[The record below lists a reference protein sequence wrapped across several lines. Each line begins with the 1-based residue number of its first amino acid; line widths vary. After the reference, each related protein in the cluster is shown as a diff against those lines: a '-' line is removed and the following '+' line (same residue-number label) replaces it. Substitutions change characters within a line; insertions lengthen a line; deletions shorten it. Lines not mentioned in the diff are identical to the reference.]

1 MKRSAPPTHR
11 ENALPVSRRGF
22 MGAALAASATLP
34 PRGARAAYPE
44 RPVRLIVPFAA
55 GGAVDSV
62 ARVLGKALSANLGG
76 SIVIDNRGG
85 AGGVIGMEAVAHAA
99 ADGYTLLL
107 SHSGFAAMP
116 GLYRDLP
123 FDPVRD
129 FAGVVTAA
137 SGAYVLAV
145 NSAEPFTS
153 VADLIA
159 YAKANPGRLTYGS
172 AGAGSIIHLA
182 GEFFKRTAAVELVHV
197 PYKGA
202 APAITDLVG
211 GQIRMMFAPAVNA
224 LPLAASGKLRAL
236 AVTSAK
242 RSRLAPDLPTI
253 AESGLP
259 GFEVTGWYGLAAPA
273 ATAAP
278 AVAQLN
284 AETNRALASADTVE
298 QLRQQGLE
306 PVGDTPEQATAWIRS
321 EVAQWT
327 RVIRDAGIKPL

>member
-1 MKRSAPPTHR
+1 M
-11 ENALPVSRRGF
+11 PVSRRGF
-22 MGAALAASATLP
+22 IGAALAASATLP
-34 PRGARAAYPE
+34 SRGAHAAYPE

-273 ATAAP
+273 ATAPA
-278 AVAQLN
+278 AVARLN

-306 PVGDTPEQATAWIRS
+306 PVGDTPEQASAWIKS

-327 RVIRDAGIKPL
+327 KVIRDAGIKPL

>member
-1 MKRSAPPTHR
+1 MRRSAPPTHR
-11 ENALPVSRRGF
+11 EHALPVSRRGF
-22 MGAALAASATLP
+22 IGAALAASTTLP
-34 PRGARAAYPE
+34 SRGARAAYPE

-85 AGGVIGMEAVAHAA
+85 AGGVIGMEAVAHAT

-224 LPLAASGKLRAL
+224 LPLAASGNLRTL

-242 RSRLAPDLPTI
+242 RSRLAPGLPTV

-273 ATAAP
+273 ATAAS
-278 AVAQLN
+278 AVARLN

-306 PVGDTPEQATAWIRS
+306 PVGDTPEQASAWIRS

-327 RVIRDAGIKPL
+327 KVIRDAGIKPL

>member
-1 MKRSAPPTHR
+1 
-11 ENALPVSRRGF
+11 
-22 MGAALAASATLP
+22 
-34 PRGARAAYPE
+34 
-44 RPVRLIVPFAA
+44 
-55 GGAVDSV
+55 
-62 ARVLGKALSANLGG
+62 VLGKALSANLGG

-278 AVAQLN
+278 AVARLN

-327 RVIRDAGIKPL
+327 KVIRDAGIKPL

>member
-1 MKRSAPPTHR
+1 M
-11 ENALPVSRRGF
+11 PVSRRRF
-22 MGAALAASATLP
+22 LSAAVAAPAMLLP
-34 PRGARAAYPE
+34 RDARAAYPE
-44 RPVRLIVPFAA
+44 RPIRLIVPFAA

-85 AGGVIGMEAVAHAA
+85 AGGVIGMEAVAHAS

-107 SHSGFAAMP
+107 SHSGLAAMP

-123 FDPVRD
+123 FDPARD

-159 YAKANPGRLTYGS
+159 FAKANPGRLTYGS

-182 GEFFKRTAAVELVHV
+182 GEFFKRTAGVELVHV

-224 LPLAASGKLRAL
+224 LPLAAAGKLRAL

-242 RSRLAPDLPTI
+242 RSRLAPDLPTV

-273 ATAAP
+273 ATAAA
-278 AVAQLN
+278 AVTRLN
-284 AETNRALASADTVE
+284 AETNRALAADEPVE

-306 PVGDTPEQATAWIRS
+306 PVGDTPEQASAWIRT

>member
-1 MKRSAPPTHR
+1 
-11 ENALPVSRRGF
+11 LPVSRRCF
-22 MGAALAASATLP
+22 LGAAIAAPAVLLP
-34 PRGARAAYPE
+34 RRARAAYPE
-44 RPVRLIVPFAA
+44 RPIRLIVPFAA

-85 AGGVIGMEAVAHAA
+85 AGGVIGMEAVAHAP

-123 FDPVRD
+123 FDPARD

-153 VADLIA
+153 VADLIV

-236 AVTSAK
+236 AVTSAR
-242 RSRLAPDLPTI
+242 RSRLAPDLPTV

-273 ATAAP
+273 ATAAA
-278 AVAQLN
+278 AVARLN
-284 AETNRALASADTVE
+284 AEINRALASAETVE

-306 PVGDTPEQATAWIRS
+306 PVGDTPEQASAWIRT

-327 RVIRDAGIKPL
+327 KVIRDAGIKPL

>member
-1 MKRSAPPTHR
+1 
-11 ENALPVSRRGF
+11 LPVSRRNLLR
-22 MGAALAASATLP
+22 AAIAAPVTLL

-44 RPVRLIVPFAA
+44 RPIRLIVPFAA

-62 ARVLGKALSANLGG
+62 ARVLGKALAANLGA
-76 SIVIDNRGG
+76 SMVIDNRGG
-85 AGGVIGMEAVAHAA
+85 AGGVIGMEAVAHAP

-116 GLYRDLP
+116 ALYRDLP

-153 VADLIA
+153 VADIVA
-159 YAKANPGRLTYGS
+159 YAKANPCRLTYGS

-242 RSRLAPDLPTI
+242 RSRLAPDVPTV

-273 ATAAP
+273 ATAAA
-278 AVAQLN
+278 AVTRLN
-284 AETNRALASADTVE
+284 AETNRALASADMVE

-306 PVGDTPEQATAWIRS
+306 PVGDTPQQASAWIKA
-321 EVAQWT
+321 EVAQWS

>member
-1 MKRSAPPTHR
+1 M
-11 ENALPVSRRGF
+11 PVSRRGF
-22 MGAALAASATLP
+22 IGAALAASATLP
-34 PRGARAAYPE
+34 SRGARAAYPE

-62 ARVLGKALSANLGG
+62 ARVLGKALTANLGG

-159 YAKANPGRLTYGS
+159 YAKANPGRLTFGS

-224 LPLAASGKLRAL
+224 LPLAASGNLRAL

-273 ATAAP
+273 ATAPA
-278 AVAQLN
+278 AVARLN

-306 PVGDTPEQATAWIRS
+306 PVGDTPEQASAWIKS

-327 RVIRDAGIKPL
+327 KVIRDAGIKPL

>member
-1 MKRSAPPTHR
+1 MRVRRQMAGQAPTRAGETIRPAPPTYR

-22 MGAALAASATLP
+22 IGAALAASATLP
-34 PRGARAAYPE
+34 SRGAHAAYPE
-44 RPVRLIVPFAA
+44 RPIRLIVPFAA

-116 GLYRDLP
+116 ALYRDLP

-129 FAGVVTAA
+129 FAGVVTGA

-211 GQIRMMFAPAVNA
+211 GQIRMMVAPGVNA
-224 LPLAASGKLRAL
+224 LPLAAA
-236 AVTSAK
+236 A
-242 RSRLAPDLPTI
+242 LPTI

-278 AVAQLN
+278 AVARLN

-306 PVGDTPEQATAWIRS
+306 PVGDTPEQASAWIRS
-321 EVAQWT
+321 
-327 RVIRDAGIKPL
+327 

>member
-1 MKRSAPPTHR
+1 M
-11 ENALPVSRRGF
+11 PVSRRSF
-22 MGAALAASATLP
+22 IGAALAASATLP
-34 PRGARAAYPE
+34 SRGAHAAYPE
-44 RPVRLIVPFAA
+44 RPIRLIVPFAA

-224 LPLAASGKLRAL
+224 LPLAASGNLRAL

-278 AVAQLN
+278 AVARLN

-306 PVGDTPEQATAWIRS
+306 PVGDTPEQASAWIRS

-327 RVIRDAGIKPL
+327 KVIRDAGIKPL

>member
-1 MKRSAPPTHR
+1 M
-11 ENALPVSRRGF
+11 PVSRRRLIR
-22 MGAALAASATLP
+22 AALAAPAVLL

-76 SIVIDNRGG
+76 PIVIDNRGG

-159 YAKANPGRLTYGS
+159 YGKANPGRLTYGS

-242 RSRLAPDLPTI
+242 RSRLAPNLPTI

-306 PVGDTPEQATAWIRS
+306 PVGDTPEQASAWIRS

-327 RVIRDAGIKPL
+327 KVIRDAGIKPL

>member
-1 MKRSAPPTHR
+1 
-11 ENALPVSRRGF
+11 LPVSRRGF
-22 MGAALAASATLP
+22 IGAALAASATLP
-34 PRGARAAYPE
+34 SRGAHAAYPE

-116 GLYRDLP
+116 GLYRELP

-159 YAKANPGRLTYGS
+159 YAKANPDRLTYGS

-278 AVAQLN
+278 AVARLN

-306 PVGDTPEQATAWIRS
+306 PVGDTPEQAAAWIRS

-327 RVIRDAGIKPL
+327 KVIRDAGIKPL

>member
-1 MKRSAPPTHR
+1 
-11 ENALPVSRRGF
+11 LPVSRRGF
-22 MGAALAASATLP
+22 IGAALAASATLP
-34 PRGARAAYPE
+34 SRGAHAAYPE

-159 YAKANPGRLTYGS
+159 YAKANPARLTYGS

-242 RSRLAPDLPTI
+242 RSRLAPDLPTV

-259 GFEVTGWYGLAAPA
+259 GFEVTGWYGLAVPA
-273 ATAAP
+273 ATAAA
-278 AVAQLN
+278 AVARLN

-327 RVIRDAGIKPL
+327 KVIRDAGIKPL

>member
-1 MKRSAPPTHR
+1 
-11 ENALPVSRRGF
+11 LPVSRRGF
-22 MGAALAASATLP
+22 IGAALAASATLP
-34 PRGARAAYPE
+34 SRGAHAAYPE

-159 YAKANPGRLTYGS
+159 YAKANPGQLTYGS

-278 AVAQLN
+278 AVARLN

-306 PVGDTPEQATAWIRS
+306 PVGDTPEQASAWIRS

-327 RVIRDAGIKPL
+327 KVIRDAGIKPL

>member
-1 MKRSAPPTHR
+1 
-11 ENALPVSRRGF
+11 LPVSRRSF
-22 MGAALAASATLP
+22 LGAAIAAPAVLLP
-34 PRGARAAYPE
+34 RRARAAYPE
-44 RPVRLIVPFAA
+44 RPIRLIVPFAA

-85 AGGVIGMEAVAHAA
+85 AGGVIGMEAVAHAP

-123 FDPVRD
+123 FDPARD

-153 VADLIA
+153 VADLIV

-236 AVTSAK
+236 AVTSAR
-242 RSRLAPDLPTI
+242 RSRLAPDLPTV

-273 ATAAP
+273 ATAAA
-278 AVAQLN
+278 AVARLN
-284 AETNRALASADTVE
+284 AEINRALASAETVE

-306 PVGDTPEQATAWIRS
+306 PVGDTPEQASAWIRT

-327 RVIRDAGIKPL
+327 KVIRDAGIKPL

>member
-1 MKRSAPPTHR
+1 
-11 ENALPVSRRGF
+11 
-22 MGAALAASATLP
+22 
-34 PRGARAAYPE
+34 
-44 RPVRLIVPFAA
+44 
-55 GGAVDSV
+55 
-62 ARVLGKALSANLGG
+62 
-76 SIVIDNRGG
+76 G

-242 RSRLAPDLPTI
+242 RSRLAPNLPTI

-273 ATAAP
+273 ATAALT
-278 AVAQLN
+278 VARLN

-306 PVGDTPEQATAWIRS
+306 PVGDTPEQAGAWIRS

-327 RVIRDAGIKPL
+327 KVIRDAGIKPL

>member
-1 MKRSAPPTHR
+1 
-11 ENALPVSRRGF
+11 LPVSRRGF
-22 MGAALAASATLP
+22 IGAALAASATLP
-34 PRGARAAYPE
+34 SRGAHAAYPE

-62 ARVLGKALSANLGG
+62 ARVLGKALTANLGG

-145 NSAEPFTS
+145 NSAEPFAS

-159 YAKANPGRLTYGS
+159 YAKANPGRLTFGS

-224 LPLAASGKLRAL
+224 LPLAASGNLRAL

-273 ATAAP
+273 ATAPA
-278 AVAQLN
+278 AVARLN

-306 PVGDTPEQATAWIRS
+306 PVGDTPEQASAWIKS

-327 RVIRDAGIKPL
+327 KVIRDAGIKPL

>member
-1 MKRSAPPTHR
+1 
-11 ENALPVSRRGF
+11 

-62 ARVLGKALSANLGG
+62 ARVLGMALSANLGG

-278 AVAQLN
+278 AVARLN

-306 PVGDTPEQATAWIRS
+306 PVGDTPEQASAWIRS

-327 RVIRDAGIKPL
+327 KVIRDAGIKPL

>member
-1 MKRSAPPTHR
+1 M
-11 ENALPVSRRGF
+11 PVSRRGF
-22 MGAALAASATLP
+22 IGAALAASATLP
-34 PRGARAAYPE
+34 SRGARAAYPE

-62 ARVLGKALSANLGG
+62 ARVLGKALTANLGG

-273 ATAAP
+273 ATAPA
-278 AVAQLN
+278 AVARLN

-306 PVGDTPEQATAWIRS
+306 PVGDTPEQASAWIRS

-327 RVIRDAGIKPL
+327 KVIRDAGIKPL

>member
-1 MKRSAPPTHR
+1 
-11 ENALPVSRRGF
+11 

>member
-1 MKRSAPPTHR
+1 
-11 ENALPVSRRGF
+11 LPVSRRGF
-22 MGAALAASATLP
+22 IGAALAASAALP
-34 PRGARAAYPE
+34 SRGAHAAYPE
-44 RPVRLIVPFAA
+44 RPIRLIVPFAA

-85 AGGVIGMEAVAHAA
+85 AGGVIGMEAVAHAT

-278 AVAQLN
+278 AVARLN

-306 PVGDTPEQATAWIRS
+306 PVGDTPEQASAWIRS

-327 RVIRDAGIKPL
+327 KVIRDAGIKPL

>member
-1 MKRSAPPTHR
+1 M
-11 ENALPVSRRGF
+11 PVSRRGF
-22 MGAALAASATLP
+22 IGAALAASATLP
-34 PRGARAAYPE
+34 SRGAHAAYPE
-44 RPVRLIVPFAA
+44 RPIRMIVPFAA

-153 VADLIA
+153 VVDLIA

-273 ATAAP
+273 ATAPA
-278 AVAQLN
+278 AVARLN

-306 PVGDTPEQATAWIRS
+306 PVGDTPEQASAWIKS

-327 RVIRDAGIKPL
+327 KVIRDAGIKPL

>member
-1 MKRSAPPTHR
+1 M
-11 ENALPVSRRGF
+11 PVSRRGF
-22 MGAALAASATLP
+22 IGAALAASATLP
-34 PRGARAAYPE
+34 SRGAHAAYPE
-44 RPVRLIVPFAA
+44 RPIRLIVPFAA

-224 LPLAASGKLRAL
+224 LPLAASGNLRAL

-273 ATAAP
+273 ATAPA
-278 AVAQLN
+278 AVARLN

-306 PVGDTPEQATAWIRS
+306 PVGDTPEQASAWIKS

-327 RVIRDAGIKPL
+327 KVIRDAGIKPL

>member
-1 MKRSAPPTHR
+1 V
-11 ENALPVSRRGF
+11 PVSRRSF
-22 MGAALAASATLP
+22 LRAAIAAPATLL

-44 RPVRLIVPFAA
+44 HPIRLVVPFAA

-62 ARVLGKALSANLGG
+62 ARVLGKALAANLGG
-76 SIVIDNRGG
+76 SMVIDNRGG
-85 AGGVIGMEAVAHAA
+85 AGGVIGMEAVAHAP

-129 FAGVVTAA
+129 FAGIVTAA

-153 VADLIA
+153 VADLIV
-159 YAKANPGRLTYGS
+159 YAKANPGQLTYGS

-242 RSRLAPDLPTI
+242 RSRLAPDLPTV

-273 ATAAP
+273 ATAA
-278 AVAQLN
+278 ATVTRLN
-284 AETNRALASADTVE
+284 AEANRALASADTIE

-306 PVGDTPEQATAWIRS
+306 PVGDTPQQASAWIKT

>member
-1 MKRSAPPTHR
+1 MRRSAPPTHR
-11 ENALPVSRRGF
+11 EHALPVSRRGF
-22 MGAALAASATLP
+22 IGAALAASTTLP
-34 PRGARAAYPE
+34 WRGARAAYPE

-85 AGGVIGMEAVAHAA
+85 AGGVIGMEAVARAA

-153 VADLIA
+153 VVDLIA

-273 ATAAP
+273 ATAAA
-278 AVAQLN
+278 AVARLN

-306 PVGDTPEQATAWIRS
+306 PVGDTPEQASAWIRS

-327 RVIRDAGIKPL
+327 KVIHDAGIKPL

>member
-1 MKRSAPPTHR
+1 M
-11 ENALPVSRRGF
+11 PVSRRGF
-22 MGAALAASATLP
+22 IGAALAASATLP
-34 PRGARAAYPE
+34 SRGAHAAYPE
-44 RPVRLIVPFAA
+44 RPIRMIVPFAA

-62 ARVLGKALSANLGG
+62 ARVLGKALSASLGG

-224 LPLAASGKLRAL
+224 LPLAASGNLRAL

-278 AVAQLN
+278 AVARLN

-306 PVGDTPEQATAWIRS
+306 PVGDTPEQASAWIRS

-327 RVIRDAGIKPL
+327 KVIHDAGIKPL

>member
-1 MKRSAPPTHR
+1 M
-11 ENALPVSRRGF
+11 PVSRRGF
-22 MGAALAASATLP
+22 IGAALAASATLP
-34 PRGARAAYPE
+34 SRGAHAAYPE

-85 AGGVIGMEAVAHAA
+85 AGGVIGMEAVAHAP

-273 ATAAP
+273 ATAPA
-278 AVAQLN
+278 AVARLN

-306 PVGDTPEQATAWIRS
+306 PVGDTSEQASAWIRS

-327 RVIRDAGIKPL
+327 KVIRDAGIKPL

>member
-1 MKRSAPPTHR
+1 
-11 ENALPVSRRGF
+11 
-22 MGAALAASATLP
+22 
-34 PRGARAAYPE
+34 
-44 RPVRLIVPFAA
+44 
-55 GGAVDSV
+55 
-62 ARVLGKALSANLGG
+62 VLGKALSANLGG

-85 AGGVIGMEAVAHAA
+85 AGGVIGMEAVAHAT

-278 AVAQLN
+278 AVARLN

-306 PVGDTPEQATAWIRS
+306 PVGDTPEQASAWIRS

-327 RVIRDAGIKPL
+327 KVIRDAGIKPL

>member
-1 MKRSAPPTHR
+1 
-11 ENALPVSRRGF
+11 LPVSRRGF
-22 MGAALAASATLP
+22 LGAALAASATLP
-34 PRGARAAYPE
+34 SRGARAAYPE

-62 ARVLGKALSANLGG
+62 ARVLGKALTANLGG

-224 LPLAASGKLRAL
+224 LPLAASGKLRTL

-278 AVAQLN
+278 AVARLN
-284 AETNRALASADTVE
+284 AETNRALASADTIE

-306 PVGDTPEQATAWIRS
+306 PVGDTPEQAGAWIRS

-327 RVIRDAGIKPL
+327 KVIRDAGIKPL

>member
-1 MKRSAPPTHR
+1 MLLS
-11 ENALPVSRRGF
+11 VSRRTLIR
-22 MGAALAASATLP
+22 AALAASAMLL

-44 RPVRLIVPFAA
+44 RPIRLIVPFAA
-55 GGAVDSV
+55 GGAVDGV
-62 ARVLGKALSANLGG
+62 ARVLGKALTANLGQ
-76 SIVIDNRGG
+76 SVVIDNRGG
-85 AGGVIGMEAVAHAA
+85 AGGVIGMEAVAHAP

-107 SHSGFAAMP
+107 SHSGFTAMP
-116 GLYRDLP
+116 GLYRELP
-123 FDPVRD
+123 FEPVRD
-129 FAGVVTAA
+129 FAGIVTAA

-153 VADLIA
+153 VSDLIA

-172 AGAGSIIHLA
+172 AGTGSIIHLA
-182 GEFFKRTAAVELVHV
+182 GEFFRRMAGVELVHV

-242 RSRLAPDLPTI
+242 RSRLAPNLPTVD
-253 AESGLP
+253 ESGLP

-273 ATAAP
+273 ATAAA
-278 AVAQLN
+278 AVMRLN
-284 AETNRALASADTVE
+284 AEANRALAAADTVE

-306 PVGDTPEQATAWIRS
+306 PVGGTPEEASAWIRS

-327 RVIRDAGIKPL
+327 KVIRDAGIKPL

>member
-1 MKRSAPPTHR
+1 M
-11 ENALPVSRRGF
+11 PVSRRSF
-22 MGAALAASATLP
+22 LGAALAASATMP
-34 PRGARAAYPE
+34 SRGAHAAYPE
-44 RPVRLIVPFAA
+44 RPIRMIVPFAA

-62 ARVLGKALSANLGG
+62 ARVLGKALTANLGG

-224 LPLAASGKLRAL
+224 LPLAASGNLRAL

-273 ATAAP
+273 ATAPA
-278 AVAQLN
+278 AVARLN

-306 PVGDTPEQATAWIRS
+306 PVGDTPEQASAWIKS

-327 RVIRDAGIKPL
+327 KVIRDAGIKPL

>member
-1 MKRSAPPTHR
+1 M
-11 ENALPVSRRGF
+11 
-22 MGAALAASATLP
+22 
-34 PRGARAAYPE
+34 
-44 RPVRLIVPFAA
+44 PFAA

-224 LPLAASGKLRAL
+224 LPLAASGNLRAL

-273 ATAAP
+273 ATAPA
-278 AVAQLN
+278 AVARLN

-306 PVGDTPEQATAWIRS
+306 PVGDTPEQASAWIKS

-327 RVIRDAGIKPL
+327 KVIRDAGIKPL